1 MTKAGI
7 PTCLTI
13 CVYNPLRFCYVLQI
27 HVETLKT
34 FHSCSKNID
43 SLKTRGKAV
52 RTRNRNRDL
61 VNTFKKTTLKSS
73 FPVMLK
79 RTMQCK
85 VKP

>member
-1 MTKAGI
+1 MTKASI

-43 SLKTRGKAV
+43 SLKTLKVWGKAV

-61 VNTFKKTTLKSS
+61 VNTFKKTTLKSN
-73 FPVMLK
+73 FLVMLK
-79 RTMQCK
+79 RTK
-85 VKP
+85 